1 MGRLT
6 AETLAEEFEMG
17 SGLREHIRTNH
28 YPPLPVEYVD
38 IARQA
43 INIYN
48 NTADLDYLI
57 ELPQDL
63 QPRPIRV
70 QWVDELP
77 HISVGTAI
85 DILHLDPWLLDP
97 DDEASHIWYVDDQPL

>member
-48 NTADLDYLI
+48 NTGDLEYLI

-63 QPRPIRV
+63 QPRPIQV

-85 DILHLDPWLLDP
+85 EILHLDPWLLDP

>member
-6 AETLAEEFEMG
+6 AETLAEEFEMD

-97 DDEASHIWYVDDQPL
+97 DDEASHIWYTDDQP

>member
-28 YPPLPVEYVD
+28 YPPLPSAYVD
-38 IARQA
+38 IARHA
-43 INIYN
+43 INVYN

-70 QWVDELP
+70 EWVDELP

-85 DILHLDPWLLDP
+85 EILHLDPWLLDP
-97 DDEASHIWYVDDQPL
+97 DDEASHIWYVDDQP

>member
-57 ELPQDL
+57 E
-63 QPRPIRV
+63 V
-70 QWVDELP
+70 AY
-77 HISVGTAI
+77 GFACC
-85 DILHLDPWLLDP
+85 
-97 DDEASHIWYVDDQPL
+97 AN

>member
-6 AETLAEEFEMG
+6 AETLAEEFEIG

-38 IARQA
+38 IARKA
-43 INIYN
+43 IDIYN
-48 NTADLDYLI
+48 ETADCDALI

-63 QPRPIRV
+63 QPRPILL
-70 QWVDELP
+70 QWVNDLP

-85 DILHLDPWLLDP
+85 EILHLDAWLIDP
-97 DDEASHIWYVDDQPL
+97 DGEDFIWYPDDQP

>member
-48 NTADLDYLI
+48 NTADLEYLI

-85 DILHLDPWLLDP
+85 EILHLDPWLLDP
-97 DDEASHIWYVDDQPL
+97 DDEASHIWYTDDQP

>member
-97 DDEASHIWYVDDQPL
+97 DDEASHIWYTDDQP

>member
-1 MGRLT
+1 MGNLT
-6 AETLAEEFEMG
+6 AQDLAEHFDMG
-17 SGLREHIRTNH
+17 MGLRSHITSNH

-48 NTADLDYLI
+48 NTADLEYLI

-63 QPRPIRV
+63 QPRPIQV
-70 QWVDELP
+70 QWQDELP

-97 DDEASHIWYVDDQPL
+97 DDEASHIWYTDDQP

>member
-48 NTADLDYLI
+48 NTADLEYLI

-63 QPRPIRV
+63 QPRPIQV
-70 QWVDELP
+70 QWQDELP

-85 DILHLDPWLLDP
+85 EILHLDPWLLDP
-97 DDEASHIWYVDDQPL
+97 DDEASHIWYTDDQP

>member
-1 MGRLT
+1 MRW
-6 AETLAEEFEMG
+6 G

-97 DDEASHIWYVDDQPL
+97 DDEASHIWYTDDQP

>member
-43 INIYN
+43 INVYN
-48 NTADLDYLI
+48 NTADVDYLI

-63 QPRPIRV
+63 QPRPILV

-77 HISVGTAI
+77 HVSVGTLI
-85 DILHLDPWLLDP
+85 EILHLDAWLLDP
-97 DDEASHIWYVDDQPL
+97 ENEDFIWYTDDQP

>member
-70 QWVDELP
+70 EWVDELP

-85 DILHLDPWLLDP
+85 EILHLDPWLLDP
-97 DDEASHIWYVDDQPL
+97 DDEASHIWYVDDQP